1 MSTLTKVLERNV
13 SAIEKDADMT
23 EGRFRLGHHLM
34 PPVGWL
40 NDPNGLCWYK
50 GKYHVFFQYA
60 PFDVEGGLKFWGH
73 YTSEDMIDWKYE
85 GTALYPDSSY
95 DCHGVYSGS
104 ALVDEGK
111 LHLFF
116 TGNVKIDGDYDYINE
131 GRETSTLHVESED
144 GIHFSNK
151 EEVIPFD
158 KYPEEFTCHIRDP
171 KVWKENDKY
180 FMVLGGRLK
189 GDKGAV
195 LVYES
200 EELKEWKLLRTIT
213 TPETFGYM
221 WECPDYF
228 ELDGQKV
235 LSVSP
240 QGLKREELRFQ
251 NIYQSGYFIL
261 KQGGITQ
268 NGAADV
274 KDFCEW
280 DMGFDFYAPQTF
292 TDDQGRRILIGWMG
306 MPDADEEY
314 VNKTIEEGWQHC
326 LTVPREL
333 KMKDGKILQYPV
345 KELDNLRKEKTVL
358 HDENS
363 AMQIRVEVNEGFDL
377 VLEEIALTGSSFQI
391 SMGGQMIFKYEN
403 KTAEIGFPG
412 VTGAG
417 RKVRKAKVEELRNI
431 RFLVDTSAAEIY
443 LNDGETVFSTR
454 YYPDR
459 EDLLL
464 NIQGG
469 KFKGNLWNLRR
480 MRFTK

>member
-13 SAIEKDADMT
+13 AAIEKNADMT

-104 ALVDEGK
+104 ALVDDGK

-151 EEVIPFD
+151 EEVISFSE
-158 KYPEEFTCHIRDP
+158 YPEEFTCHIRDP
-171 KVWKENDKY
+171 KVWKENGKY

-200 EELKEWKLLRTIT
+200 GDLKEWKLLRTIT
-213 TPETFGYM
+213 TPEVFGYM

-228 ELDGQKV
+228 ELDGEKI

-240 QGLKREELRFQ
+240 QGLTREEFRFQ

-261 KQGGITQ
+261 KEDGSV
-268 NGAADV
+268 DV
-274 KDFCEW
+274 KDFREW

-292 TDDQGRRILIGWMG
+292 TDVQGRRILIGWMG

-333 KMKDGKILQYPV
+333 KLKDGKILQYPV
-345 KELDNLRKEKTVL
+345 KELENLRKEKTVL
-358 HDENS
+358 NDENS
-363 AMQIRVEVNEGFDL
+363 AVELRVEVNEGFDL
-377 VLEEIALTGSSFQI
+377 ILEEIALTGSSFRI
-391 SMGGQMIFKYEN
+391 SMGGQMLFRYEN
-403 KTAEIGFPG
+403 GTAEIGFPG

-417 RKVRKAKVEELRNI
+417 RKVRKAQINELRNI

-464 NIQGG
+464 KIQGG